1 MFKQFQTISNFR
13 QRSAIRFRRFCHKAY
28 AAFCSLHREV
38 TIGRV
43 AAYMTDLEML
53 KSGKSIA
60 LSALLLLAGVAPAE
74 ADEGVPKDSVPLTAQ
89 QLSLQEVLVVSH
101 KAEVHSEAYRLIT
114 QVSRAE
120 IEALPVQTV
129 ADILQYLPGVD
140 VRTRGANGAQA
151 DISMRGGT
159 FDQVLVL
166 INGVPLSDFHTGH
179 YALNIPV
186 STELIERVEVLQGTS
201 ASLHGAFS
209 GAINIVTKTTP
220 PQPSPQGREHDV
232 RLKLTAGMNG
242 LVNPEIAATL
252 AIPDKSSSLER
263 VKSSARSDCRWPSVE
278 LPPGGVKPL
287 TINLSAEYSRAD
299 GYYAPSPTEKEA
311 TACRNSDF
319 KLANLYFQTR
329 WRGLDVQAGAQWKDA
344 GLGMGYGF
352 GSQDQFDATRT
363 AFASAKYEHRWGA
376 WRLDAQA
383 AYRANYDR
391 YEWHRGQRL
400 YGNFHF
406 AQTASASIAAHYASR
421 IGTTSFGAGVRNEN
435 MHSTNLGDTINPN
448 GQVPNV
454 ADFPLADVR
463 VLDLVKG
470 GNRFHA
476 NYYAEQTFYYAG
488 LSASIGIN
496 GTYNTQF
503 GHHLGGGANI
513 GYSFEKAGTLYANA
527 NRSLRMPTFTDLY
540 YNAGNQ
546 LGNRNLKPEEAW
558 LLSIGYK
565 GTLNLLPS
573 TGRSGGAFSWAV
585 DWYYR
590 WGKNIIDWVYVPAD
604 TKRPYHAENQQ
615 QVNATGV
622 ELSVAY
628 RFPSFFPPSW
638 GEREGPC
645 ISVDYAYTYLDLNL
659 KESGSRYLDYLSHK
673 LSIHLEHGIYKGLG
687 ASWTVRFQKREG
699 QYNNA
704 EGAVT
709 DYQPVW
715 LLDGSIF
722 WQNKY
727 LRVSADCT
735 NMTNTRYYDYG
746 GILQPGAWAK
756 VSIKA
761 ML

>member
-1 MFKQFQTISNFR
+1 MFKTILK
-13 QRSAIRFRRFCHKAY
+13 QQGIRFRQFSHKAY

-60 LSALLLLAGVAPAE
+60 VSALLLFSGIAAVE
-74 ADEGVPKDSVPLTAQ
+74 ADEGVPKDSVPLEAQ
-89 QLSLQEVLVVSH
+89 QLSLHEVLVVSH
-101 KAEVHSEAYRLIT
+101 KAEVNSEAYRLIT
-114 QVSRAE
+114 QVSQAE
-120 IEALPVQTV
+120 IEALPIQTV

-166 INGVPLSDFHTGH
+166 LNGVPLSDFHTGH

-186 STELIERVEVLQGTS
+186 STEMIERVEVLQGTS
-201 ASLHGAFS
+201 ANLHGAFS

-220 PQPSPQGREHDV
+220 PQGVLRTATGSPIEQSSSPPQGREHDLT
-232 RLKLTAGMNG
+232 LKLTAGMNG
-242 LVNPEIAATL
+242 LVNPEVAASIQKDEAL
-252 AIPDKSSSLER
+252 F
-263 VKSSARSDCRWPSVE
+263 
-278 LPPGGVKPL
+278 
-287 TINLSAEYSRAD
+287 NLSAEYSRAE
-299 GYYAPSPTEKEA
+299 GYYAPRPTEKEA

-319 KLANLYFQTR
+319 QLANIYFQTR

-363 AFASAKYEHRWGA
+363 AFASGRYEHRWGA

-391 YEWHRGQRL
+391 YEWHRDQRL

-406 AQTASASIAAHYASR
+406 AQTASAALSAHYASK
-421 IGTTSFGAGVRNEN
+421 IGTTSFGVSVRNEN
-435 MHSTNLGDTINPN
+435 MHSTNLGDTINPD

-470 GNRFHA
+470 GNRFHT

-513 GYSFEKAGTLYANA
+513 GYAFQKAGTIYVNA

-565 GTLNLLPS
+565 GNLSPTLS
-573 TGRSGGAFSWAV
+573 SREGGRFSWAV

-590 WGKNIIDWVYVPAD
+590 WGKNIIDWVYVPTD
-604 TKRPYHAENQQ
+604 TKRPFHAENQQ
-615 QVNATGV
+615 QVNATGL
-622 ELSVAY
+622 ELSLAY
-628 RFPSFFPPSW
+628 RLNEW
-638 GEREGPC
+638 LRC
-645 ISVDYAYTYLDLNL
+645 VSVDYAYTYLDLDL
-659 KESGSRYLDYLSHK
+659 KEAGSRYLDYLSHK
-673 LSIHLEHGIYKGLG
+673 LAIHLEHGIYKGFG

-704 EGAVT
+704 EGEVA

-715 LLDGSIF
+715 LLDGSVY
-722 WQNKY
+722 WQNTY

-735 NMTNTRYYDYG
+735 NMTNSRYYDYG

-761 ML
+761 KLY

>member
-1 MFKQFQTISNFR
+1 MYAFLLKADSGRLKTYFMFKTILK
-13 QRSAIRFRRFCHKAY
+13 QQGIRFRQFSHKAY

-60 LSALLLLAGVAPAE
+60 VSALLLFSGIAAVE
-74 ADEGVPKDSVPLTAQ
+74 ADEGVPKDSVPLEAQ

-101 KAEVHSEAYRLIT
+101 KAEVNSEAYRLIT
-114 QVSRAE
+114 QVSQAE
-120 IEALPVQTV
+120 IEALPIQTV

-166 INGVPLSDFHTGH
+166 LNGVPLSDFHTGH

-186 STELIERVEVLQGTS
+186 STEMIERVEVLQGTS
-201 ASLHGAFS
+201 ANLHGAFS

-220 PQPSPQGREHDV
+220 PQPSPQGREHDLT
-232 RLKLTAGMNG
+232 LKLTAGMNG
-242 LVNPEIAATL
+242 LVNPEIAATFAL
-252 AIPDKSSSLER
+252 PNHNSLPCGEGR
-263 VKSSARSDCRWPSVE
+263 
-278 LPPGGVKPL
+278 GGV
-287 TINLSAEYSRAD
+287 INLSAEYSRAE
-299 GYYAPSPTEKEA
+299 GYYAPRPTEKEA

-319 KLANLYFQTR
+319 QLANIYFQTR

-363 AFASAKYEHRWGA
+363 AFASGRYEHRWGA

-406 AQTASASIAAHYASR
+406 AQTASAALSAHYASK
-421 IGTTSFGAGVRNEN
+421 IGTTSFGVSVRNEN
-435 MHSTNLGDTINPN
+435 MHSTNLGDTINPD

-470 GNRFHA
+470 GNRFHT

-513 GYSFEKAGTLYANA
+513 GYEFKKAGTIYVNA

-565 GTLNLLPS
+565 GNLSPFR
-573 TGRSGGAFSWAV
+573 GSGGSFSWSV

-590 WGKNIIDWVYVPAD
+590 WGKNIIDWVYVPTD
-604 TKRPYHAENQQ
+604 TKRPFHAENQQ
-615 QVNATGV
+615 QVNATGL
-622 ELSVAY
+622 ELSLAY
-628 RFPSFFPPSW
+628 RLNEW
-638 GEREGPC
+638 LRC
-645 ISVDYAYTYLDLNL
+645 VSVDYAYTYLDLDL
-659 KESGSRYLDYLSHK
+659 KEAGSRYLDYLSHK
-673 LSIHLEHGIYKGLG
+673 LTIHLEHGIYKGLG

-704 EGAVT
+704 EGEVA

-715 LLDGSIF
+715 LLDGSVY
-722 WQNKY
+722 WQNQY

-761 ML
+761 KLY

>member
-1 MFKQFQTISNFR
+1 MFKTILK
-13 QRSAIRFRRFCHKAY
+13 QQGIRFRQFSHKAY

-60 LSALLLLAGVAPAE
+60 VSALLLFSGIAAVE
-74 ADEGVPKDSVPLTAQ
+74 ADEGVPKDSVPLEAQ

-101 KAEVHSEAYRLIT
+101 KAEVNSEAYRLIT
-114 QVSRAE
+114 QVSQAE
-120 IEALPVQTV
+120 IEALPIQTV

-166 INGVPLSDFHTGH
+166 LNGVPLSDFHTGH

-186 STELIERVEVLQGTS
+186 STEMIERVEVLQGTS
-201 ASLHGAFS
+201 ANLHGAFS
-209 GAINIVTKTTP
+209 GAINIVTKQAVSR
-220 PQPSPQGREHDV
+220 QPSDV

-242 LVNPEIAATL
+242 LVNPEVAASIQKDEAL
-252 AIPDKSSSLER
+252 F
-263 VKSSARSDCRWPSVE
+263 
-278 LPPGGVKPL
+278 
-287 TINLSAEYSRAD
+287 NLSAEYSRAE
-299 GYYAPSPTEKEA
+299 GYYAPRPTEKEA

-319 KLANLYFQTR
+319 QLANIYFQTR

-363 AFASAKYEHRWGA
+363 AFASGRYEHRWGA

-391 YEWHRGQRL
+391 YEWHRDQRL

-406 AQTASASIAAHYASR
+406 AQTASAALSAHYASK
-421 IGTTSFGAGVRNEN
+421 IGTTSFGVSVRNEN
-435 MHSTNLGDTINPN
+435 MHSTNLGDTINPD

-470 GNRFHA
+470 GNRFHT

-513 GYSFEKAGTLYANA
+513 GYEFQKAGTIYANA

-565 GTLNLLPS
+565 GAWGEKYSLPCGE
-573 TGRSGGAFSWAV
+573 GRGGVISFSA

-590 WGKNIIDWVYVPAD
+590 WGKNIIDWVYVPTD
-604 TKRPYHAENQQ
+604 TKRPFHAENQQ
-615 QVNATGV
+615 QVNATGL
-622 ELSVAY
+622 ELSLAY
-628 RFPSFFPPSW
+628 RLNEW
-638 GEREGPC
+638 LRC
-645 ISVDYAYTYLDLNL
+645 VSVDYAYTYLDLDL
-659 KESGSRYLDYLSHK
+659 KEAGSRYLDYLSHK
-673 LSIHLEHGIYKGLG
+673 LAIHLEHGIYKGLG

-704 EGAVT
+704 EGEVA

-715 LLDGSIF
+715 LLDGSVY

-761 ML
+761 KLY

>member
-1 MFKQFQTISNFR
+1 MFKNYSFKKR
-13 QRSAIRFRRFCHKAY
+13 IRFRRFCHKAY

-60 LSALLLLAGVAPAE
+60 ISALLLLAGVAPAE

-179 YALNIPV
+179 YTLNIPV
-186 STELIERVEVLQGTS
+186 SAELIERVEVLQGTS

-209 GAINIVTKTTP
+209 GAINIVTTSSP
-220 PQPSPQGREHDV
+220 PSTQGKEHDV

-242 LVNPEIAATL
+242 LVNPEVAAT
-252 AIPDKSSSLER
+252 IQPSKQ
-263 VKSSARSDCRWPSVE
+263 RSDKLLNGE
-278 LPPGGVKPL
+278 QPL

-299 GYYAPSPTEKEA
+299 GYYAPDPTEKEA

-319 KLANLYFQTR
+319 QLANLYFQTR

-363 AFASAKYEHRWGA
+363 AFASARYEHRWGA

-421 IGTTSFGAGVRNEN
+421 IGTTSFGVGVRNEN
-435 MHSTNLGDTINPN
+435 MHSTNLGDTINPD

-558 LLSIGYK
+558 LLSVGYK
-565 GTLNLLPS
+565 GEIGNKSSLPFREG
-573 TGRSGGAFSWAV
+573 TGVGSFSWSA

-590 WGKNIIDWVYVPAD
+590 WGKNIIDWVYVPTD

-628 RFPSFFPPSW
+628 RLNEW
-638 GEREGPC
+638 LRC

-699 QYNNA
+699 QFNNA
-704 EGAVT
+704 EGAVA

-715 LLDGSIF
+715 LLDGSVF

>member
-1 MFKQFQTISNFR
+1 MFKTILK
-13 QRSAIRFRRFCHKAY
+13 QQGIRFRQFSHKAY

-53 KSGKSIA
+53 KSGKSVA
-60 LSALLLLAGVAPAE
+60 VSALLLFSGIAAVE
-74 ADEGVPKDSVPLTAQ
+74 ADEGVPKDSVPLEAQ

-101 KAEVHSEAYRLIT
+101 KAEVNSEAYRLIT
-114 QVSRAE
+114 QVSQAE

-166 INGVPLSDFHTGH
+166 LNGVPLSDFHTGH

-186 STELIERVEVLQGTS
+186 STEMIERVEVLQGTS
-201 ASLHGAFS
+201 ANLHGAFS
-209 GAINIVTKTTP
+209 GAINIVTKTTL
-220 PQPSPQGREHDV
+220 PQPSPQGREHDLA
-232 RLKLTAGMNG
+232 LKLTAGMNG

-252 AIPDKSSSLER
+252 AIPNKNSLPCGEGR
-263 VKSSARSDCRWPSVE
+263 
-278 LPPGGVKPL
+278 GGV
-287 TINLSAEYSRAD
+287 INLSAEYSRAE
-299 GYYAPSPTEKEA
+299 GYYAPRPTEKEA

-319 KLANLYFQTR
+319 QLANIYFQTR

-363 AFASAKYEHRWGA
+363 AFASGRYEHRWGA

-391 YEWHRGQRL
+391 YEWHRDQRL

-406 AQTASASIAAHYASR
+406 AQTASAALSAHYASR
-421 IGTTSFGAGVRNEN
+421 VGTTSFGVSVRNEN
-435 MHSTNLGDTINPN
+435 MHSTNLGDTINPD

-470 GNRFHA
+470 GNRFHT

-513 GYSFEKAGTLYANA
+513 GYEFKKAGTVYVNA

-558 LLSIGYK
+558 LLSVGYK
-565 GTLNLLPS
+565 GTW
-573 TGRSGGAFSWAV
+573 SGLSWSA

-590 WGKNIIDWVYVPAD
+590 WGKNIIDWVYVPTD
-604 TKRPYHAENQQ
+604 TKRPFHAENQQ
-615 QVNATGV
+615 QVNATGL
-622 ELSVAY
+622 ELSLAY
-628 RFPSFFPPSW
+628 RLNEW
-638 GEREGPC
+638 LRC
-645 ISVDYAYTYLDLNL
+645 VSVDYAYTYLDLDL
-659 KESGSRYLDYLSHK
+659 KEAGSRYLDYLSHK
-673 LSIHLEHGIYKGLG
+673 LAIHLEHGIYKGLG

-704 EGAVT
+704 EGEVA

-715 LLDGSIF
+715 LLDGSVY
-722 WQNKY
+722 WKNKY

-735 NMTNTRYYDYG
+735 NITNTRYYDYG

-756 VSIKA
+756 ISIKA
-761 ML
+761 KL

>member
-1 MFKQFQTISNFR
+1 MLKVILKQQG
-13 QRSAIRFRRFCHKAY
+13 IRFRRFCHKAY
-28 AAFCSLHREV
+28 AAFCSVHREV

-60 LSALLLLAGVAPAE
+60 VSALLLFAGVASAE
-74 ADEGVPKDSVPLTAQ
+74 ADEGVPKDSVPLNSQ

-114 QVSRAE
+114 QVSHAE
-120 IEALPVQTV
+120 IEALPIQTV
-129 ADILQYLPGVD
+129 ADILQYLPGID

-166 INGVPLSDFHTGH
+166 LNGVPLSDFHTGH
-179 YALNIPV
+179 YALNIPI
-186 STELIERVEVLQGTS
+186 SSEIIERVEVLQGTS
-201 ASLHGAFS
+201 ANLHGAFS
-209 GAINIVTKTTP
+209 GAINIVTRTAVSTGKD
-220 PQPSPQGREHDV
+220 HDV
-232 RLKLTAGMNG
+232 ALKLTAGMNG
-242 LVNPEIAATL
+242 LVNPEVAASIKKDEAL
-252 AIPDKSSSLER
+252 F
-263 VKSSARSDCRWPSVE
+263 
-278 LPPGGVKPL
+278 
-287 TINLSAEYSRAD
+287 NLSAEYSRAE
-299 GYYAPSPTEKEA
+299 GYYAPNPTEKEA
-311 TACRNSDF
+311 IACRNSDF
-319 KLANLYFQTR
+319 QLANLYFQTR
-329 WRGLDVQAGAQWKDA
+329 WKGLDVQAGAQWKDA

-406 AQTASASIAAHYASR
+406 AQTASAALAAHYASQV
-421 IGTTSFGAGVRNEN
+421 GTTSFGVSVRNEN

-454 ADFPLADVR
+454 AGFPLSEVR

-470 GNRFHA
+470 GNRFHT

-513 GYSFEKAGTLYANA
+513 GYTFEKAGTLYANA

-558 LLSIGYK
+558 LLSVGYK
-565 GTLNLLPS
+565 GEIGQKSSLPFREG
-573 TGRSGGAFSWAV
+573 TGVGCFSWSA

-628 RFPSFFPPSW
+628 RLNEW
-638 GEREGPC
+638 LRC
-645 ISVDYAYTYLDLNL
+645 ISLDYAYTYLDLNL

-704 EGAVT
+704 EGAVA

-756 VSIKA
+756 ISIKA
-761 ML
+761 KL

>member
-1 MFKQFQTISNFR
+1 MHAFLKANNYFMFKTILK
-13 QRSAIRFRRFCHKAY
+13 QQGIRFRRFCHKAY

-60 LSALLLLAGVAPAE
+60 VSALLLFSGIAAVE
-74 ADEGVPKDSVPLTAQ
+74 ADEGVPKDSVPLEAQ

-101 KAEVHSEAYRLIT
+101 KAEVNSEAYRLIT
-114 QVSRAE
+114 QVSHAE
-120 IEALPVQTV
+120 IEALPIQTV

-166 INGVPLSDFHTGH
+166 LNGVPLSDFHTGH

-186 STELIERVEVLQGTS
+186 STEMIERVEVLQGTS
-201 ASLHGAFS
+201 ANLHGAFS
-209 GAINIVTKTTP
+209 GAINIVTKS
-220 PQPSPQGREHDV
+220 SPEIS
-232 RLKLTAGMNG
+232 LKLTAGMNG
-242 LVNPEIAATL
+242 LVNPELAASIQKDEAL
-252 AIPDKSSSLER
+252 FN
-263 VKSSARSDCRWPSVE
+263 V
-278 LPPGGVKPL
+278 
-287 TINLSAEYSRAD
+287 SAEYSRAE
-299 GYYAPSPTEKEA
+299 GYYAPQPTEKEA

-319 KLANLYFQTR
+319 QLANIYFQTR

-363 AFASAKYEHRWGA
+363 AFASGRYEHRWGA

-383 AYRANYDR
+383 SYRANYDR
-391 YEWHRGQRL
+391 YEWHRDQRL

-406 AQTASASIAAHYASR
+406 AQSASAALSAHYASR
-421 IGTTSFGAGVRNEN
+421 VGTTSFGVSVRNEN
-435 MHSTNLGDTINPN
+435 MHSTNLGDTINPD

-454 ADFPLADVR
+454 KDFQLSQVR

-470 GNRFHA
+470 GNRFHT

-513 GYSFEKAGTLYANA
+513 GYEFKKAGTIYANA

-546 LGNRNLKPEEAW
+546 LGNMNLKPEEAW

-565 GTLNLLPS
+565 YTPDFGKKGKLS
-573 TGRSGGAFSWAV
+573 FSV

-590 WGKNIIDWVYVPAD
+590 WGKNIIDWVYVPTD
-604 TKRPYHAENQQ
+604 TKRPFHAENQQ
-615 QVNATGV
+615 QVNATGL
-622 ELSVAY
+622 ELSLAY
-628 RFPSFFPPSW
+628 RLNEW
-638 GEREGPC
+638 LRC
-645 ISVDYAYTYLDLNL
+645 VSVDYAYTYLDLDL
-659 KESGSRYLDYLSHK
+659 KEAGSRYLDYLSHK
-673 LSIHLEHGIYKGLG
+673 LAIHLEHGIYKGFG

-704 EGAVT
+704 EGEVA

-715 LLDGSIF
+715 LLDGSVY

-735 NMTNTRYYDYG
+735 NMTNSRYYDYG

-756 VSIKA
+756 ISIKA
-761 ML
+761 KL

>member
-1 MFKQFQTISNFR
+1 MFKTILK
-13 QRSAIRFRRFCHKAY
+13 QQGIRFRRFCHKAY

-53 KSGKSIA
+53 KSGKSVA
-60 LSALLLLAGVAPAE
+60 VSALLLFSSIAAVE
-74 ADEGVPKDSVPLTAQ
+74 ADEGVPKDSVPLEAR

-101 KAEVHSEAYRLIT
+101 KAEVNSEAYRLIT
-114 QVSRAE
+114 QVSQAE

-166 INGVPLSDFHTGH
+166 LNGVPLSDFHTGH
-179 YALNIPV
+179 YTLNIPV
-186 STELIERVEVLQGTS
+186 STEMIERVEVLQGTS
-201 ASLHGAFS
+201 ANLHGAFS
-209 GAINIVTKTTP
+209 GAINIVTKS
-220 PQPSPQGREHDV
+220 SPEIS
-232 RLKLTAGMNG
+232 LKLTAGMNG
-242 LVNPEIAATL
+242 LVNPELAASIQKDEAL
-252 AIPDKSSSLER
+252 FN
-263 VKSSARSDCRWPSVE
+263 V
-278 LPPGGVKPL
+278 
-287 TINLSAEYSRAD
+287 SAEYSRAE
-299 GYYAPSPTEKEA
+299 GYYAPQPTEKEA

-319 KLANLYFQTR
+319 QLANIYFQTR

-363 AFASAKYEHRWGA
+363 AFASGRYEHRWGA

-391 YEWHRGQRL
+391 YEWHRDQRL

-406 AQTASASIAAHYASR
+406 AQTASAALSAHYASR
-421 IGTTSFGAGVRNEN
+421 VGTTSFGVSVRNEN

-454 ADFPLADVR
+454 EGFPLSQVR

-470 GNRFHA
+470 GNRFHT
-476 NYYAEQTFYYAG
+476 NYYAEQSFYYAG

-513 GYSFEKAGTLYANA
+513 GYEFKKAGTIYVNA

-558 LLSIGYK
+558 LLSVGYK
-565 GTLNLLPS
+565 YTPDFGKKGKLS
-573 TGRSGGAFSWAV
+573 FSV

-590 WGKNIIDWVYVPAD
+590 WGKNIIDWVYVPTD
-604 TKRPYHAENQQ
+604 TKRPFHAENQQ
-615 QVNATGV
+615 QVNATGL
-622 ELSVAY
+622 ELSLAY
-628 RFPSFFPPSW
+628 RLNEW
-638 GEREGPC
+638 LRC
-645 ISVDYAYTYLDLNL
+645 VSVDYAYTYLDLDL
-659 KESGSRYLDYLSHK
+659 KEAGSRYLDYLSHK
-673 LSIHLEHGIYKGLG
+673 LAIRLEHGIYRGLG

-704 EGAVT
+704 EGEVA

-715 LLDGSIF
+715 LLDGSVY

-735 NMTNTRYYDYG
+735 NITNTRYYDYG

-756 VSIKA
+756 ISIKA
-761 ML
+761 KL

>member
-1 MFKQFQTISNFR
+1 MFKLYQTISNHLR

-53 KSGKSIA
+53 KQGKSVA
-60 LSALLLLAGVAPAE
+60 VSALLLFSGIAAAE
-74 ADEGVPKDSVPLTAQ
+74 TDEGLPSDSVSLTAQ
-89 QLSLQEVLVVSH
+89 QLSLQEVLVTAH

-114 QVSRAE
+114 QVSHAKMA
-120 IEALPVQTV
+120 ALPIQTV

-159 FDQVLVL
+159 FDQVLIL
-166 INGVPLSDFHTGH
+166 LNGVSLSDFHTGH
-179 YALNIPV
+179 YALNIPI
-186 STELIERVEVLQGTS
+186 STEIIERVEVLQGTS

-209 GAINIVTKTTP
+209 GAINIVTKNV
-220 PQPSPQGREHDV
+220 QRDNVQGTKDV
-232 RLKLTAGMNG
+232 TLKLTAGMNG
-242 LVNPEIAATL
+242 LVNSGIAASITKDEAL
-252 AIPDKSSSLER
+252 FNVS
-263 VKSSARSDCRWPSVE
+263 
-278 LPPGGVKPL
+278 G
-287 TINLSAEYSRAD
+287 EYSRAD

-406 AQTASASIAAHYASR
+406 AQTATAALAAHYASR
-421 IGTTSFGAGVRNEN
+421 IGTTSFGASVRNEN

-454 ADFPLADVR
+454 ADFPLSQVR
-463 VLDLVKG
+463 VLDLVRG

-488 LSASIGIN
+488 LSASVGIN

-513 GYSFEKAGTLYANA
+513 GYAFHKGGTVYINA

-558 LLSIGYK
+558 LLSLGYK
-565 GTLNLLPS
+565 GTWRFGNHQSPITYHQS
-573 TGRSGGAFSWAV
+573 ISVAA

-590 WGKNIIDWVYVPAD
+590 WGRNIIDWVYVPDD
-604 TKRPYHAENQQ
+604 TKRPYHAMNQQ

-628 RFPSFFPPSW
+628 RLNEWLRCVS
-638 GEREGPC
+638 
-645 ISVDYAYTYLDLNL
+645 IDYAYTYLDLNL

-673 LSIHLEHGIYKGLG
+673 LAIRLEHGIYKGFG

-704 EGAVT
+704 EGAVA
-709 DYQPVW
+709 DYRPVW
-715 LLDGSIF
+715 LLDGSF
-722 WQNKY
+722 YWQNRF

-735 NMTNTRYYDYG
+735 NITNTRYYDYG

-756 VSIKA
+756 VTVKA

>member
-1 MFKQFQTISNFR
+1 MHAFLLKADSGRLKTYFMFKTILK
-13 QRSAIRFRRFCHKAY
+13 QPGIRFRQFSHKAY

-60 LSALLLLAGVAPAE
+60 VSALLLFSGIAAVE
-74 ADEGVPKDSVPLTAQ
+74 ADEGVPKDSVPLEAQ

-101 KAEVHSEAYRLIT
+101 KAEVNSEAYRLIT
-114 QVSRAE
+114 QVSQAE
-120 IEALPVQTV
+120 IEALPIQTV

-166 INGVPLSDFHTGH
+166 LNGVPLSDFHTGH

-186 STELIERVEVLQGTS
+186 STEMIERVEVLQGTS
-201 ASLHGAFS
+201 ANLHGAFS

-220 PQPSPQGREHDV
+220 PQPSPQGREHDLA
-232 RLKLTAGMNG
+232 LKLTAGMNG
-242 LVNPEIAATL
+242 LVNSEIAATIQKDEAL
-252 AIPDKSSSLER
+252 FN
-263 VKSSARSDCRWPSVE
+263 V
-278 LPPGGVKPL
+278 
-287 TINLSAEYSRAD
+287 SAEYSRAE
-299 GYYAPSPTEKEA
+299 GYYAPRPTEKEA

-319 KLANLYFQTR
+319 QLANIYFQTR

-363 AFASAKYEHRWGA
+363 AFASGRYEHRWGA

-391 YEWHRGQRL
+391 YEWHRDQRL

-406 AQTASASIAAHYASR
+406 AQTASAALSAHYASK
-421 IGTTSFGAGVRNEN
+421 IGTTSFGVSVRNEN
-435 MHSTNLGDTINPN
+435 MHSTNLGDTINPD

-470 GNRFHA
+470 GNRFHT

-513 GYSFEKAGTLYANA
+513 GYEFKKAGTIYVNA

-558 LLSIGYK
+558 LLSVGYK
-565 GTLNLLPS
+565 GNLSSLPCGE
-573 TGRSGGAFSWAV
+573 GRGGVISFSA

-590 WGKNIIDWVYVPAD
+590 WGKNIIDWVYVPTD
-604 TKRPYHAENQQ
+604 TKRPFHAENQQ
-615 QVNATGV
+615 QVNATGL
-622 ELSVAY
+622 ELSLAY
-628 RFPSFFPPSW
+628 RLNEW
-638 GEREGPC
+638 LRC
-645 ISVDYAYTYLDLNL
+645 VSVDYAYTYLDLDL
-659 KESGSRYLDYLSHK
+659 KEAGSRYLDYLSHK
-673 LSIHLEHGIYKGLG
+673 VAIHLEHGIYKGLG

-704 EGAVT
+704 EGEVA

-715 LLDGSIF
+715 LLDGSVY

-735 NMTNTRYYDYG
+735 NMTNSRYYDYG

-761 ML
+761 KLY

>member
-1 MFKQFQTISNFR
+1 MFKTILK
-13 QRSAIRFRRFCHKAY
+13 QQGIRFRQFSHKAY

-60 LSALLLLAGVAPAE
+60 VSALLLFSGIAAVE
-74 ADEGVPKDSVPLTAQ
+74 ADEGVPKDSVPLEAQ

-101 KAEVHSEAYRLIT
+101 KAEVNSEAYRLIT
-114 QVSRAE
+114 QVSQAE
-120 IEALPVQTV
+120 IEALPIQTV

-166 INGVPLSDFHTGH
+166 LNGVPLSDFHTGH

-186 STELIERVEVLQGTS
+186 STEMIERVEVLQGTS
-201 ASLHGAFS
+201 ANLHGAFS
-209 GAINIVTKTTP
+209 GAINIVTRNF
-220 PQPSPQGREHDV
+220 PSLQGGDRG
-232 RLKLTAGMNG
+232 RLSLKLTAGMNG
-242 LVNPEIAATL
+242 LVNPEVAASIQKDEAL
-252 AIPDKSSSLER
+252 F
-263 VKSSARSDCRWPSVE
+263 
-278 LPPGGVKPL
+278 
-287 TINLSAEYSRAD
+287 NLSAEYSRAE
-299 GYYAPSPTEKEA
+299 GYYAPRPTEKEA

-319 KLANLYFQTR
+319 QLANIYFQTR

-363 AFASAKYEHRWGA
+363 AFASGRYEHRWGA

-391 YEWHRGQRL
+391 YEWHRDQRL

-406 AQTASASIAAHYASR
+406 AQTASAALSAHYASK
-421 IGTTSFGAGVRNEN
+421 IGTTSFGVSIRNEN
-435 MHSTNLGDTINPN
+435 MHSTNLGDTINPD

-454 ADFPLADVR
+454 ADFPLTDVR

-470 GNRFHA
+470 GNRFHT

-513 GYSFEKAGTLYANA
+513 GYEFKKAGTIYVNA

-558 LLSIGYK
+558 LLSVGYK
-565 GTLNLLPS
+565 GNLSSLPCGE
-573 TGRSGGAFSWAV
+573 GRGGVISFSV

-590 WGKNIIDWVYVPAD
+590 WGKNIIDWVYVPTD
-604 TKRPYHAENQQ
+604 TKRPFHAENQQ
-615 QVNATGV
+615 QVNATGL
-622 ELSVAY
+622 ELSLAY
-628 RFPSFFPPSW
+628 RLNEW
-638 GEREGPC
+638 LRC
-645 ISVDYAYTYLDLNL
+645 VSVDYAYTYLDLDL
-659 KESGSRYLDYLSHK
+659 KEAGSRYLDYLSHK
-673 LSIHLEHGIYKGLG
+673 LAIHLEHGIYKGLG

-704 EGAVT
+704 EGEVA

-715 LLDGSIF
+715 LLDGSVY

-735 NMTNTRYYDYG
+735 NMTNSRYYDYG

-761 ML
+761 KLY

>member
-1 MFKQFQTISNFR
+1 MFKVILKQQG
-13 QRSAIRFRRFCHKAY
+13 IRFRRFCHKAY
-28 AAFCSLHREV
+28 AAFCSVHREV
-38 TIGRV
+38 TIGHV

-60 LSALLLLAGVAPAE
+60 VSALLLFAGVASAE
-74 ADEGVPKDSVPLTAQ
+74 ADEGVPKDSVPLNSQ

-114 QVSRAE
+114 QVSHAE
-120 IEALPVQTV
+120 IEALPIQSV

-166 INGVPLSDFHTGH
+166 LNGVPLSDFHTGH
-179 YALNIPV
+179 YALNIPI
-186 STELIERVEVLQGTS
+186 SSEIIERVEVLQGTS
-201 ASLHGAFS
+201 ANLHGAFS
-209 GAINIVTKTTP
+209 GAINIVTRTAVSTGKD
-220 PQPSPQGREHDV
+220 HDV
-232 RLKLTAGMNG
+232 ALKLTAGMNG
-242 LVNPEIAATL
+242 LVNPQVAASIKKDEAL
-252 AIPDKSSSLER
+252 F
-263 VKSSARSDCRWPSVE
+263 
-278 LPPGGVKPL
+278 
-287 TINLSAEYSRAD
+287 NLSAEYSRAE
-299 GYYAPSPTEKEA
+299 GYYAPNPTEKEA
-311 TACRNSDF
+311 IACRNSDF
-319 KLANLYFQTR
+319 QLANLYFQTR
-329 WRGLDVQAGAQWKDA
+329 WKGLDVQAGAQWKDA

-406 AQTASASIAAHYASR
+406 AQTASAALAAHYASQV
-421 IGTTSFGAGVRNEN
+421 GTTSFGVSVRNEN

-454 ADFPLADVR
+454 AGFPLSEVR

-470 GNRFHA
+470 GNRFHN

-513 GYSFEKAGTLYANA
+513 GYTFEKAGTLYANA

-558 LLSIGYK
+558 LLSVGYK
-565 GTLNLLPS
+565 YTPDFGKAGKLSLS
-573 TGRSGGAFSWAV
+573 A

-604 TKRPYHAENQQ
+604 TKRPYHAMNQQ

-628 RFPSFFPPSW
+628 RLNEW
-638 GEREGPC
+638 LRC
-645 ISVDYAYTYLDLNL
+645 ISLDYAYTYLDLNL

-704 EGAVT
+704 EGAVA
-709 DYQPVW
+709 DYQSVW

>member
-1 MFKQFQTISNFR
+1 MFKTILK
-13 QRSAIRFRRFCHKAY
+13 QQGIRFRQFSHKAY

-60 LSALLLLAGVAPAE
+60 VSALLLFSGIAAVE
-74 ADEGVPKDSVPLTAQ
+74 ADEGVPKDSVPLEAQ

-101 KAEVHSEAYRLIT
+101 KAEVNSEAYRLIT
-114 QVSRAE
+114 QVSQAE
-120 IEALPVQTV
+120 IEALPIQTV

-166 INGVPLSDFHTGH
+166 LNGVPLSDFHTGH

-186 STELIERVEVLQGTS
+186 STEMIERVEVLQGTS
-201 ASLHGAFS
+201 ANLHGAFS

-220 PQPSPQGREHDV
+220 PQGVLRTATGSPIEQSSSPAQGREHDLT
-232 RLKLTAGMNG
+232 LKLTAGMNG
-242 LVNPEIAATL
+242 LVNPEVAASIQKDEAL
-252 AIPDKSSSLER
+252 F
-263 VKSSARSDCRWPSVE
+263 
-278 LPPGGVKPL
+278 
-287 TINLSAEYSRAD
+287 NLSAEYSRAE
-299 GYYAPSPTEKEA
+299 GYYAPRPTEKEA

-319 KLANLYFQTR
+319 QLANIYFQTR

-363 AFASAKYEHRWGA
+363 AFASGRYEHRWGA

-391 YEWHRGQRL
+391 YEWHRDQRL

-406 AQTASASIAAHYASR
+406 AQTASAALSAHYASK
-421 IGTTSFGAGVRNEN
+421 IGTTSFGVSVRNEN
-435 MHSTNLGDTINPN
+435 MHSTNLGDTINPD

-463 VLDLVKG
+463 VLDLIKG
-470 GNRFHA
+470 GNRFHT

-513 GYSFEKAGTLYANA
+513 GYEFKKAGTIYVNA

-565 GTLNLLPS
+565 GNLSPTLS
-573 TGRSGGAFSWAV
+573 SREGGRFSWAV

-590 WGKNIIDWVYVPAD
+590 WGKNIIDWVYVPTD
-604 TKRPYHAENQQ
+604 TKRPFHAENQQ
-615 QVNATGV
+615 QVNATGL
-622 ELSVAY
+622 ELSLAY
-628 RFPSFFPPSW
+628 RLNEW
-638 GEREGPC
+638 LRC
-645 ISVDYAYTYLDLNL
+645 VSVDYAYTYLDLDL
-659 KESGSRYLDYLSHK
+659 KEAGSRYLDYLSHK
-673 LSIHLEHGIYKGLG
+673 LAIHLEHGIYKGLG

-704 EGAVT
+704 EGEVA

-715 LLDGSIF
+715 LLDGSVY

-761 ML
+761 KLY

>member
-1 MFKQFQTISNFR
+1 MYKLIQPKR
-13 QRSAIRFRRFCHKAY
+13 GIRFRRFCHKAY

-38 TIGRV
+38 TIGRI
-43 AAYMTDLEML
+43 AGYMTDLEML
-53 KSGKSIA
+53 KQGKSVAVTAILLFSGIA
-60 LSALLLLAGVAPAE
+60 AAE
-74 ADEGVPKDSVPLTAQ
+74 TDEGVPPDSTSLTAQ
-89 QLSLQEVLVVSH
+89 QLSLQEVLVTAH
-101 KAEVHSEAYRLIT
+101 KAEVHSESYRLIT
-114 QVSRAE
+114 QVSHAE
-120 IEALPVQTV
+120 IEVLPIQTV

-151 DISMRGGT
+151 DLSMRGGT
-159 FDQVLVL
+159 FDQVLVML
-166 INGVPLSDFHTGH
+166 NGVSLSDFHTGH
-179 YALNIPV
+179 YALNIPI

-209 GAINIVTKTTP
+209 GAINIVTTS
-220 PQPSPQGREHDV
+220 PQASPQGREHHV
-232 RLKLTAGMNG
+232 TLKLTGGMNG
-242 LVNPEIAATL
+242 LVTPEVAASL
-252 AIPDKSSSLER
+252 ALPETHTSLEGR
-263 VKSSARSDCRWPSVE
+263 
-278 LPPGGVKPL
+278 PGG
-287 TINLSAEYSRAD
+287 INISAGYSRAD

-311 TACRNSDF
+311 TACKNSDF

-363 AFASAKYEHRWGA
+363 AFASARYEHRWGA

-406 AQTASASIAAHYASR
+406 AQTASAAVATHYASR
-421 IGTTSFGAGVRNEN
+421 VGTTSFGVSVRNEN
-435 MHSTNLGDTINPN
+435 IHSTNLGDTINPN

-454 ADFPLADVR
+454 ADFPLSEVR
-463 VLDLVKG
+463 VLDLVRG

-496 GTYNTQF
+496 GTYNTRF
-503 GHHLGGGANI
+503 GHHIGGGANI
-513 GYSFEKAGTLYANA
+513 GYAFRHGGKVYVNA
-527 NRSLRMPTFTDLY
+527 NRALRMPTFTDLY

-546 LGNRNLKPEEAW
+546 LGNRHLKPEEAW
-558 LLSIGYK
+558 LLSLGYK
-565 GTLNLLPS
+565 GEWRFGNHPS
-573 TGRSGGAFSWAV
+573 PNTHHHSLSVSA

-590 WGKNIIDWVYVPAD
+590 WGRNIIDWVYVAED
-604 TKRPYHAENQQ
+604 TKRPYHAMNQQ
-615 QVNATGV
+615 QVNATGM

-628 RFPSFFPPSW
+628 RLNEW
-638 GEREGPC
+638 LRC
-645 ISVDYAYTYLDLNL
+645 VSVDYAYTYLDLDL

-673 LSIHLEHGIYKGLG
+673 LAIHLEHGIYKGFG

-704 EGAVT
+704 EGAVA
-709 DYQPVW
+709 DYRPVW
-715 LLDGSIF
+715 LLDGSVY
-722 WQNKY
+722 WQNRY

-735 NMTNTRYYDYG
+735 NITNTRYYDYG

>member
-1 MFKQFQTISNFR
+1 MHAFLKANNYFMFKTILK
-13 QRSAIRFRRFCHKAY
+13 QQGIRFRQFSHKAY

-60 LSALLLLAGVAPAE
+60 VSALLLFSGIAAVE
-74 ADEGVPKDSVPLTAQ
+74 ADEGVPKDSVPLEAQ

-101 KAEVHSEAYRLIT
+101 KAEVNSEAYRLIT
-114 QVSRAE
+114 QVSQAE

-166 INGVPLSDFHTGH
+166 LNGVPLSDFHTGH

-186 STELIERVEVLQGTS
+186 STEMIERVEVLQGTS
-201 ASLHGAFS
+201 ANLHGAFS
-209 GAINIVTKTTP
+209 GAINIITKS
-220 PQPSPQGREHDV
+220 SPEIS
-232 RLKLTAGMNG
+232 LKLTAGMNG
-242 LVNPEIAATL
+242 LVNPELAASIQKDEAL
-252 AIPDKSSSLER
+252 FN
-263 VKSSARSDCRWPSVE
+263 V
-278 LPPGGVKPL
+278 
-287 TINLSAEYSRAD
+287 SAEYSRAE
-299 GYYAPSPTEKEA
+299 GYYAPRPTEKEA

-319 KLANLYFQTR
+319 QLANIYFQTR

-363 AFASAKYEHRWGA
+363 AFASGRYEHRWGA

-391 YEWHRGQRL
+391 YEWHRDQRL

-406 AQTASASIAAHYASR
+406 AQTASAALSAHYASR
-421 IGTTSFGAGVRNEN
+421 VGTTSFGVGVRNEN

-454 ADFPLADVR
+454 KDFPLSQVR

-470 GNRFHA
+470 GNRFHT

-513 GYSFEKAGTLYANA
+513 GYEFKKAGTIYVNA

-558 LLSIGYK
+558 LLSVGYK
-565 GTLNLLPS
+565 GTW
-573 TGRSGGAFSWAV
+573 SGLSWSA

-590 WGKNIIDWVYVPAD
+590 WGKNIIDWVYVPTD
-604 TKRPYHAENQQ
+604 TKRPFHAENQQ
-615 QVNATGV
+615 QVNATGL
-622 ELSVAY
+622 ELSLAY
-628 RFPSFFPPSW
+628 RLNEW
-638 GEREGPC
+638 LRC
-645 ISVDYAYTYLDLNL
+645 VSVDYAYTYLDLDL
-659 KESGSRYLDYLSHK
+659 KEAGSRYLDYLSHK
-673 LSIHLEHGIYKGLG
+673 LAIHLEHGIYKGLG

-704 EGAVT
+704 EGEVA

-715 LLDGSIF
+715 LLDGSVY

-735 NMTNTRYYDYG
+735 NMTNSRYYDYG

-756 VSIKA
+756 ISIKA
-761 ML
+761 KL

>member
-1 MFKQFQTISNFR
+1 MFKSFTQPPR
-13 QRSAIRFRRFCHKAY
+13 GIRFRRFCHKAY

-38 TIGRV
+38 TIGRI
-43 AAYMTDLEML
+43 AGYMTDLEML
-53 KSGKSIA
+53 KQGKSVAVSAMLLFSAIA
-60 LSALLLLAGVAPAE
+60 AAE
-74 ADEGVPKDSVPLTAQ
+74 TDEGLPPDSTALTSR
-89 QLSLQEVLVVSH
+89 QLSLQEVLVTAH

-114 QVSRAE
+114 QVSHAE
-120 IEALPVQTV
+120 IEALPIQTV
-129 ADILQYLPGVD
+129 ADILQYLPGID

-159 FDQVLVL
+159 FDQVLVML
-166 INGVPLSDFHTGH
+166 NGVSLSDFHTGH
-179 YALNIPV
+179 YALNIPI
-186 STELIERVEVLQGTS
+186 STEIIERVEVLQGTS
-201 ASLHGAFS
+201 AGLHGAFS
-209 GAINIVTKTTP
+209 GAINIVTTSP
-220 PQPSPQGREHDV
+220 HPSPQGREHNLT
-232 RLKLTAGMNG
+232 LKLTGGMNG
-242 LVNPEIAATL
+242 LVTPEVAAT
-252 AIPDKSSSLER
+252 IQPHKQ
-263 VKSSARSDCRWPSVE
+263 RSDKRAEGAIHSE
-278 LPPGGVKPL
+278 HPL
-287 TINLSAEYSRAD
+287 TINISAGYSRAG

-311 TACRNSDF
+311 VACSNSDF

-363 AFASAKYEHRWGA
+363 AFASARYAHRWGA

-383 AYRANYDR
+383 SYRANYDR

-406 AQTASASIAAHYASR
+406 TQTASAAVAAHYASR
-421 IGTTSFGAGVRNEN
+421 IGTTSFGVSVRNEN
-435 MHSTNLGDTINPN
+435 IHSTNLGDTINPN

-454 ADFPLADVR
+454 ADFPLSQVR
-463 VLDLVKG
+463 VLDLVRG

-496 GTYNTQF
+496 GTYNTRF

-513 GYSFEKAGTLYANA
+513 GYAFRRGGNVYVNA
-527 NRSLRMPTFTDLY
+527 NRALRMPTFTDLY

-546 LGNRNLKPEEAW
+546 LGNRHLHPEESW
-558 LLSIGYK
+558 LLSVGYK
-565 GTLNLLPS
+565 GELSSLPCGE
-573 TGRSGGAFSWAV
+573 GRGGVLSWSA

-590 WGKNIIDWVYVPAD
+590 WGRNIIDWVYVPED
-604 TKRPYHAENQQ
+604 TKRPYHAMNQQ

-622 ELSVAY
+622 ELSIAY
-628 RFPSFFPPSW
+628 RLNEW
-638 GEREGPC
+638 LRC
-645 ISVDYAYTYLDLNL
+645 VSVDYAYTYLDLDL

-673 LSIHLEHGIYKGLG
+673 LAIRLEHGIYKGFG

-704 EGAVT
+704 EGVVA
-709 DYQPVW
+709 DYHPVW
-715 LLDGSIF
+715 LLDGSVY
-722 WQNKY
+722 WQNRH

-735 NMTNTRYYDYG
+735 NITNTRYYDYG

-756 VSIKA
+756 VTIKA
-761 ML
+761 IL

>member
-1 MFKQFQTISNFR
+1 MYAFLLKADSGRLKTYFMFKTILK
-13 QRSAIRFRRFCHKAY
+13 QQGIRFRQFSHKAY

-60 LSALLLLAGVAPAE
+60 VSALLLFSGIAAVE
-74 ADEGVPKDSVPLTAQ
+74 ADEGVPKDSVPLEAQ

-101 KAEVHSEAYRLIT
+101 KAEVNSEAYRLIT
-114 QVSRAE
+114 QVSQAE
-120 IEALPVQTV
+120 IEALPIQTV

-166 INGVPLSDFHTGH
+166 LNGVPLSDFHTGH

-186 STELIERVEVLQGTS
+186 STEMIERVEVLQGTS
-201 ASLHGAFS
+201 ANLHGAFS
-209 GAINIVTKTTP
+209 GAINIVTKQAVSR
-220 PQPSPQGREHDV
+220 QPSDV

-242 LVNPEIAATL
+242 LVNPEVAASIQKDEAL
-252 AIPDKSSSLER
+252 F
-263 VKSSARSDCRWPSVE
+263 
-278 LPPGGVKPL
+278 
-287 TINLSAEYSRAD
+287 NLSAEYSRAE
-299 GYYAPSPTEKEA
+299 GYYAPRPTEKEA

-319 KLANLYFQTR
+319 QLANIYFQTR

-363 AFASAKYEHRWGA
+363 AFASGRYEHRWGA

-391 YEWHRGQRL
+391 YEWHRDQRL

-406 AQTASASIAAHYASR
+406 AQTASAALSAHYASK
-421 IGTTSFGAGVRNEN
+421 IGTTSFGVSVRNEN
-435 MHSTNLGDTINPN
+435 MHSTNLGDTINPD

-463 VLDLVKG
+463 VLDLIKG
-470 GNRFHA
+470 GNRFHT

-503 GHHLGGGANI
+503 GHHLGGEANI
-513 GYSFEKAGTLYANA
+513 GYEFKKAGTIYVNA

-565 GTLNLLPS
+565 GNLSPTLS
-573 TGRSGGAFSWAV
+573 SREGGRFSWSA

-590 WGKNIIDWVYVPAD
+590 WGKNIIDWVYVPTD
-604 TKRPYHAENQQ
+604 TKRPFHAENQQ
-615 QVNATGV
+615 QVNATGL
-622 ELSVAY
+622 ELSLAY
-628 RFPSFFPPSW
+628 RLNEW
-638 GEREGPC
+638 LRC
-645 ISVDYAYTYLDLNL
+645 VSVDYAYTYLDLDL
-659 KESGSRYLDYLSHK
+659 KEAGSRYLDYLSHK
-673 LSIHLEHGIYKGLG
+673 LAIHLEHGIYKGLG

-704 EGAVT
+704 EGEVA

-715 LLDGSIF
+715 LLDGSVY

-756 VSIKA
+756 ISIKA
-761 ML
+761 KL

>member
-1 MFKQFQTISNFR
+1 MFKTILK
-13 QRSAIRFRRFCHKAY
+13 QQGIRFRQFSHKAY

-60 LSALLLLAGVAPAE
+60 VSALLLFSGIAAVE
-74 ADEGVPKDSVPLTAQ
+74 ADEGVPKDSVPLEAQ

-101 KAEVHSEAYRLIT
+101 KAEVNSEAYRLIT
-114 QVSRAE
+114 QVSQAE
-120 IEALPVQTV
+120 IEALPIQTV

-166 INGVPLSDFHTGH
+166 LNGVPLSDFHTGH

-186 STELIERVEVLQGTS
+186 STEMIERVEVLQGTS
-201 ASLHGAFS
+201 ANLHGAFS

-220 PQPSPQGREHDV
+220 PQGVLRTATGSPIEQSSSPAQGREHDLT
-232 RLKLTAGMNG
+232 LKLTAGMNG
-242 LVNPEIAATL
+242 LVNPEVAASIQKDEAL
-252 AIPDKSSSLER
+252 F
-263 VKSSARSDCRWPSVE
+263 
-278 LPPGGVKPL
+278 
-287 TINLSAEYSRAD
+287 NLSAEYSRAE
-299 GYYAPSPTEKEA
+299 GYYAPRPTEKEA

-319 KLANLYFQTR
+319 QLANIYFQTR

-363 AFASAKYEHRWGA
+363 AFASGRYEHRWGA

-391 YEWHRGQRL
+391 YEWHRDQRL

-406 AQTASASIAAHYASR
+406 AQTASAALSAHYASK
-421 IGTTSFGAGVRNEN
+421 IGTTSFGVSVRNEN
-435 MHSTNLGDTINPN
+435 MHSTNLGDTINPD

-454 ADFPLADVR
+454 ADFPLTDVR

-470 GNRFHA
+470 GNRFHT

-513 GYSFEKAGTLYANA
+513 GYEFKKAGTIYVNA

-558 LLSIGYK
+558 LLSVGYK
-565 GTLNLLPS
+565 GNLSSLPCGE
-573 TGRSGGAFSWAV
+573 GRGGVISFSA

-590 WGKNIIDWVYVPAD
+590 WGKNIIDWVYVPTD
-604 TKRPYHAENQQ
+604 TKRPFHAENQQ
-615 QVNATGV
+615 QVNATGL
-622 ELSVAY
+622 ELSLAY
-628 RFPSFFPPSW
+628 RLNEW
-638 GEREGPC
+638 LRC
-645 ISVDYAYTYLDLNL
+645 VSVDYAYTYLDLDL
-659 KESGSRYLDYLSHK
+659 KEAGSRYLDYLSHK
-673 LSIHLEHGIYKGLG
+673 LAIHLEHGIYKGLG

-704 EGAVT
+704 EGEVA

-715 LLDGSIF
+715 LLDGSVY

-761 ML
+761 KLY

>member
-1 MFKQFQTISNFR
+1 MYAFLLKADSGRLKTYFMFKTILK
-13 QRSAIRFRRFCHKAY
+13 QQGIRFRQFSHKAY

-60 LSALLLLAGVAPAE
+60 VSALLLFSGIAAVE
-74 ADEGVPKDSVPLTAQ
+74 ADEGVPKDSVPLEAQ

-101 KAEVHSEAYRLIT
+101 KAEVNSEAYRLIT
-114 QVSRAE
+114 QVSQAE
-120 IEALPVQTV
+120 IEALPIQTV

-166 INGVPLSDFHTGH
+166 LNGVPLSDFHTGH

-186 STELIERVEVLQGTS
+186 STEMIERVEVLQGTS
-201 ASLHGAFS
+201 ANLHGAFS

-220 PQPSPQGREHDV
+220 PQPSPQGREHDLT
-232 RLKLTAGMNG
+232 LKLTAGMNG
-242 LVNPEIAATL
+242 LVNPEIAATFAL
-252 AIPDKSSSLER
+252 PNHNSLPCGEGR
-263 VKSSARSDCRWPSVE
+263 
-278 LPPGGVKPL
+278 GGV
-287 TINLSAEYSRAD
+287 INLSAEYSRAE
-299 GYYAPSPTEKEA
+299 GYYAPRPTEKEA

-319 KLANLYFQTR
+319 QLANIYFQTR

-363 AFASAKYEHRWGA
+363 AFASGRYEHRWGA

-391 YEWHRGQRL
+391 YEWHRDQRL

-406 AQTASASIAAHYASR
+406 AQTASAALSAHYASK
-421 IGTTSFGAGVRNEN
+421 IGTTSFGVSVRNEN
-435 MHSTNLGDTINPN
+435 MHSTNLGDTINPD

-470 GNRFHA
+470 GNRFHT
-476 NYYAEQTFYYAG
+476 NYYAEQTFYSAG
-488 LSASIGIN
+488 LSASSGIN

-513 GYSFEKAGTLYANA
+513 GYEFKKAGTIYVNA

-565 GTLNLLPS
+565 GNLSPTLS
-573 TGRSGGAFSWAV
+573 SREGGRFSWAV

-590 WGKNIIDWVYVPAD
+590 WGKNIIDWVYVPTD
-604 TKRPYHAENQQ
+604 TKRPFHAENQQ
-615 QVNATGV
+615 QVNATGL
-622 ELSVAY
+622 ELSLAY
-628 RFPSFFPPSW
+628 RLNEW
-638 GEREGPC
+638 LRC
-645 ISVDYAYTYLDLNL
+645 VSVDYAYTYLDLDL
-659 KESGSRYLDYLSHK
+659 KEAGSRYLDYLSHK
-673 LSIHLEHGIYKGLG
+673 LAIHLEHGIYKGLG

-704 EGAVT
+704 EGEVA

-715 LLDGSIF
+715 LLDGSVY

-735 NMTNTRYYDYG
+735 NMTNSRYYDYG

-761 ML
+761 KLY

>member
-1 MFKQFQTISNFR
+1 MHAFLKANNYFMFKTILK
-13 QRSAIRFRRFCHKAY
+13 QQGIRFRRFCHKAY
-28 AAFCSLHREV
+28 AVFCSLHREV

-53 KSGKSIA
+53 KSGKSVA
-60 LSALLLLAGVAPAE
+60 VSALLLFSGIAAVE
-74 ADEGVPKDSVPLTAQ
+74 ADEGVPKDSVPLEDQ
-89 QLSLQEVLVVSH
+89 QLNLQEVLVVSH
-101 KAEVHSEAYRLIT
+101 KAEVNSEAYRLIT
-114 QVSRAE
+114 QVSQAE

-166 INGVPLSDFHTGH
+166 LNGVPLSDFHTGH

-186 STELIERVEVLQGTS
+186 STEMIERIEVLQGTS
-201 ASLHGAFS
+201 ANLHGAFS
-209 GAINIVTKTTP
+209 GAINIVTKS
-220 PQPSPQGREHDV
+220 SPEIS
-232 RLKLTAGMNG
+232 LKLTAGMNG
-242 LVNPEIAATL
+242 LVNPELAASIQKDDAL
-252 AIPDKSSSLER
+252 FN
-263 VKSSARSDCRWPSVE
+263 V
-278 LPPGGVKPL
+278 
-287 TINLSAEYSRAD
+287 SAEYSRAE
-299 GYYAPSPTEKEA
+299 GYYAPRPTEKEA

-319 KLANLYFQTR
+319 QLANIYFQTR

-363 AFASAKYEHRWGA
+363 AFASGRYEHRWGA

-391 YEWHRGQRL
+391 YEWHRDQRL

-406 AQTASASIAAHYASR
+406 AQTASAALSAHYASK
-421 IGTTSFGAGVRNEN
+421 IGTTSFGVSVRNEN
-435 MHSTNLGDTINPN
+435 MHSTNLGDTINPD

-470 GNRFHA
+470 GNRFHT

-513 GYSFEKAGTLYANA
+513 GYEFKKAGTVYVNA

-565 GTLNLLPS
+565 GAWGEKYSLPCGE
-573 TGRSGGAFSWAV
+573 GRGGVISFSA

-590 WGKNIIDWVYVPAD
+590 WGKNIIDWVYVPTD
-604 TKRPYHAENQQ
+604 TKRPFHAENQQ
-615 QVNATGV
+615 QVNATGL
-622 ELSVAY
+622 ELSLAY
-628 RFPSFFPPSW
+628 RLNEW
-638 GEREGPC
+638 LRC
-645 ISVDYAYTYLDLNL
+645 VSVDYAYTYLDLDL
-659 KESGSRYLDYLSHK
+659 KEAGSRYLDYLSHK
-673 LSIHLEHGIYKGLG
+673 LAIHLEHGIYKGLG

-704 EGAVT
+704 EGEVA

-715 LLDGSIF
+715 LLDGSVY

-735 NMTNTRYYDYG
+735 NITNTRYYDYG

-756 VSIKA
+756 ISIKA
-761 ML
+761 KL

>member
-1 MFKQFQTISNFR
+1 MLINFMFKNLLKQQG
-13 QRSAIRFRRFCHKAY
+13 IRFRRFCHKAY
-28 AAFCSLHREV
+28 AAFCSVHREV

-60 LSALLLLAGVAPAE
+60 VSALLLFAGVVSAE
-74 ADEGVPKDSVPLTAQ
+74 ADEGVPKDSVQLNSQ

-114 QVSRAE
+114 QVSHAE
-120 IEALPVQTV
+120 IETLPIQTV

-166 INGVPLSDFHTGH
+166 LNGVPLSDFHTGH

-186 STELIERVEVLQGTS
+186 SAELIERVEVLQGTS
-201 ASLHGAFS
+201 ANLHGAFS
-209 GAINIVTKTTP
+209 GAINIVTKQAVSR
-220 PQPSPQGREHDV
+220 QPSEV

-242 LVNPEIAATL
+242 LVNPEVAATL
-252 AIPDKSSSLER
+252 AIPDKSSSLEG
-263 VKSSARSDCRWPSVE
+263 RSE
-278 LPPGGVKPL
+278 GV
-287 TINLSAEYSRAD
+287 INLSAEYSRAD

-311 TACRNSDF
+311 NACKNSDF
-319 KLANLYFQTR
+319 KLANVYFQTR

-363 AFASAKYEHRWGA
+363 AFASAKYGHRWGA

-383 AYRANYDR
+383 SYRANYDR

-406 AQTASASIAAHYASR
+406 AQTASAALAAHYASR
-421 IGTTSFGAGVRNEN
+421 IGTTSFGVGVRNEN

-488 LSASIGIN
+488 LAASIGIN

-513 GYSFEKAGTLYANA
+513 GYTFEKAGTLYANA

-558 LLSIGYK
+558 LLSVGYK
-565 GTLNLLPS
+565 GNLSPTLS
-573 TGRSGGAFSWAV
+573 SREGGRFSWAV

-590 WGKNIIDWVYVPAD
+590 WGKNIIDWVYVPTD

-622 ELSVAY
+622 ELSLAY
-628 RFPSFFPPSW
+628 RW
-638 GEREGPC
+638 NEWLRC
-645 ISVDYAYTYLDLNL
+645 ISVDYAYTYLDLDL

-704 EGAVT
+704 EGAVA

-756 VSIKA
+756 ISIKA
-761 ML
+761 KL

>member
-1 MFKQFQTISNFR
+1 MFKTILK
-13 QRSAIRFRRFCHKAY
+13 QQGIRFRQFSHKAY

-60 LSALLLLAGVAPAE
+60 VSALLLFSGIAAVE
-74 ADEGVPKDSVPLTAQ
+74 ADEGVPKDSVPLEDQ

-101 KAEVHSEAYRLIT
+101 KAEVNSEAYRLIT
-114 QVSRAE
+114 QVSQAE

-166 INGVPLSDFHTGH
+166 LNGVPLSDFHTGH

-186 STELIERVEVLQGTS
+186 STEMIERVEVLQGTS
-201 ASLHGAFS
+201 ANLHGAFS
-209 GAINIVTKTTP
+209 GAINIVTKS
-220 PQPSPQGREHDV
+220 SPEIS
-232 RLKLTAGMNG
+232 LKLTAGMNG
-242 LVNPEIAATL
+242 LVNPEVAASIQKNEAL
-252 AIPDKSSSLER
+252 FN
-263 VKSSARSDCRWPSVE
+263 V
-278 LPPGGVKPL
+278 
-287 TINLSAEYSRAD
+287 SAEYSRAE
-299 GYYAPSPTEKEA
+299 GYYAPRPTEKEA

-319 KLANLYFQTR
+319 QLANIYFRTR

-363 AFASAKYEHRWGA
+363 AFASGRYEHRWGA

-391 YEWHRGQRL
+391 YEWHRDQRL

-406 AQTASASIAAHYASR
+406 AQTASAALSAHYASR
-421 IGTTSFGAGVRNEN
+421 VGTTSFGVSVRNEN
-435 MHSTNLGDTINPN
+435 MHSTNLGDTINPD

-470 GNRFHA
+470 GNRFHT
-476 NYYAEQTFYYAG
+476 NYYAEQSFYYAG

-513 GYSFEKAGTLYANA
+513 GYEFKKAGTVYVNA

-558 LLSIGYK
+558 LLSVGYK
-565 GTLNLLPS
+565 GTW
-573 TGRSGGAFSWAV
+573 SGLSWSA

-590 WGKNIIDWVYVPAD
+590 WGKNIIDWVYVPTD
-604 TKRPYHAENQQ
+604 TKRPFHAENQQ
-615 QVNATGV
+615 QVNATGL
-622 ELSVAY
+622 ELSLAY
-628 RFPSFFPPSW
+628 RLNEW
-638 GEREGPC
+638 LRC
-645 ISVDYAYTYLDLNL
+645 VSVDYAYTYLDLDL
-659 KESGSRYLDYLSHK
+659 KEAGSRYLDYLSHK
-673 LSIHLEHGIYKGLG
+673 LAIRLEHGIYKGLG

-704 EGAVT
+704 EGEVA

-715 LLDGSIF
+715 LLDGSVY
-722 WQNKY
+722 WQNTY

-735 NMTNTRYYDYG
+735 NITNTRYYDYG

-756 VSIKA
+756 ISIKA
-761 ML
+761 KLY

>member
-1 MFKQFQTISNFR
+1 MHAFLKANNYFMFKTILK
-13 QRSAIRFRRFCHKAY
+13 QQGIRFRQFSHKAY

-60 LSALLLLAGVAPAE
+60 VSALLLFSGIAAVE
-74 ADEGVPKDSVPLTAQ
+74 ADEGVPKDSVPLEAR

-101 KAEVHSEAYRLIT
+101 KAEVNSEAYRLIT
-114 QVSRAE
+114 QVSHAE
-120 IEALPVQTV
+120 IEALPIQTV

-166 INGVPLSDFHTGH
+166 LNGVPLSDFHTGH

-186 STELIERVEVLQGTS
+186 STEMIERVEVLQGTS
-201 ASLHGAFS
+201 ANLHGAFS
-209 GAINIVTKTTP
+209 GAINIVTKA
-220 PQPSPQGREHDV
+220 SPEIS
-232 RLKLTAGMNG
+232 LKLTAGMNG
-242 LVNPEIAATL
+242 LVNPELAASIQKDEALFNVST
-252 AIPDKSSSLER
+252 
-263 VKSSARSDCRWPSVE
+263 
-278 LPPGGVKPL
+278 
-287 TINLSAEYSRAD
+287 EYSRAE
-299 GYYAPSPTEKEA
+299 GYYAPQPTEKEA

-319 KLANLYFQTR
+319 QLANIYFQTR

-363 AFASAKYEHRWGA
+363 AFASGRYKHRWGA

-383 AYRANYDR
+383 SYRANYDR
-391 YEWHRGQRL
+391 YEWHRDQRL

-406 AQTASASIAAHYASR
+406 AQSASAALSAHYASR
-421 IGTTSFGAGVRNEN
+421 VGTTSFGVSVRNEN
-435 MHSTNLGDTINPN
+435 MHSTNLGDTINPD

-454 ADFPLADVR
+454 KDFQLSEVR

-470 GNRFHA
+470 GNRFHT

-513 GYSFEKAGTLYANA
+513 GYEFKKAGTIYANA

-546 LGNRNLKPEEAW
+546 LGNMNLKPEEAW

-565 GTLNLLPS
+565 YTPDFGKKGKLS
-573 TGRSGGAFSWAV
+573 FSV

-590 WGKNIIDWVYVPAD
+590 WGKNIIDWVYVPTD
-604 TKRPYHAENQQ
+604 TKRPFHAENQQ
-615 QVNATGV
+615 QVNATGL
-622 ELSVAY
+622 ELSLAY
-628 RFPSFFPPSW
+628 RLNEW
-638 GEREGPC
+638 LRC
-645 ISVDYAYTYLDLNL
+645 VSVDYAYTYLDLDL
-659 KESGSRYLDYLSHK
+659 KEAGSRYLDYLSHK
-673 LSIHLEHGIYKGLG
+673 LAIHLEHGIYKGFG

-704 EGAVT
+704 EGEVA

-715 LLDGSIF
+715 LLDGSVY

-735 NMTNTRYYDYG
+735 NMTNSRYYDYG

-756 VSIKA
+756 ISIKA
-761 ML
+761 KL

>member
-1 MFKQFQTISNFR
+1 MFKTILK
-13 QRSAIRFRRFCHKAY
+13 QQGIRFRQFSHKAY

-60 LSALLLLAGVAPAE
+60 VSALLLFSGIAAVE
-74 ADEGVPKDSVPLTAQ
+74 ADEGVPKDSVPLEAQ

-101 KAEVHSEAYRLIT
+101 KAEVNSEAYRLIT
-114 QVSRAE
+114 QVSQAE
-120 IEALPVQTV
+120 IEALPIQTV

-166 INGVPLSDFHTGH
+166 LNGVPLSDFHTGH

-186 STELIERVEVLQGTS
+186 STEMIERVEVLQGTS
-201 ASLHGAFS
+201 ANLHGAFS
-209 GAINIVTKTTP
+209 GAINIVTKQAVSR
-220 PQPSPQGREHDV
+220 QPSDV

-242 LVNPEIAATL
+242 LVNPEVAASIQKDETL
-252 AIPDKSSSLER
+252 F
-263 VKSSARSDCRWPSVE
+263 
-278 LPPGGVKPL
+278 
-287 TINLSAEYSRAD
+287 NLSAEYSRAE
-299 GYYAPSPTEKEA
+299 GYYAPRPTEKEA

-319 KLANLYFQTR
+319 QLANIYFQTR

-363 AFASAKYEHRWGA
+363 AFASGRYEHRWGA

-391 YEWHRGQRL
+391 YEWHRDQRL

-406 AQTASASIAAHYASR
+406 AQTASAALSAHYASK
-421 IGTTSFGAGVRNEN
+421 IGTTSFGVSVRNEN
-435 MHSTNLGDTINPN
+435 MHSTNLGDTINPD

-454 ADFPLADVR
+454 ADFPLTDVR

-470 GNRFHA
+470 GNRFHT

-513 GYSFEKAGTLYANA
+513 GYEFKKAGTIYVNA

-565 GTLNLLPS
+565 GNLSPTLS
-573 TGRSGGAFSWAV
+573 SREGGRFSWAV

-590 WGKNIIDWVYVPAD
+590 WGKNIIDWVYVPTD
-604 TKRPYHAENQQ
+604 TKRPFHAENQQ
-615 QVNATGV
+615 QVNATGL
-622 ELSVAY
+622 ELSLAY
-628 RFPSFFPPSW
+628 RLNEW
-638 GEREGPC
+638 LRC
-645 ISVDYAYTYLDLNL
+645 VSVDYAYTYLDLDL
-659 KESGSRYLDYLSHK
+659 KEAGSRYLDYLSHK
-673 LSIHLEHGIYKGLG
+673 LAIHLEHGIYKGLG

-704 EGAVT
+704 EGEVA

-715 LLDGSIF
+715 LLDGSVY

-735 NMTNTRYYDYG
+735 NMTNSRYYDYG

-761 ML
+761 KLY

>member
-1 MFKQFQTISNFR
+1 MFKVILKQQG
-13 QRSAIRFRRFCHKAY
+13 IRFRRFCHKAY

-60 LSALLLLAGVAPAE
+60 VSALLLFAGIASAE
-74 ADEGVPKDSVPLTAQ
+74 ADEGVPKDSVPLNSR

-101 KAEVHSEAYRLIT
+101 KAEVNSEAYRLIT
-114 QVSRAE
+114 QVSHAE
-120 IEALPVQTV
+120 IEALPIQSV

-151 DISMRGGT
+151 DVSMRGGT

-166 INGVPLSDFHTGH
+166 LNGVPLSDFHTGH

-186 STELIERVEVLQGTS
+186 SSEIIERVEVLQGTS
-201 ASLHGAFS
+201 ANLHGAFS
-209 GAINIVTKTTP
+209 GAINIVTTSP
-220 PQPSPQGREHDV
+220 HPSPQGREHDV

-242 LVNPEIAATL
+242 LVNPQVAASIKEDEAL
-252 AIPDKSSSLER
+252 
-263 VKSSARSDCRWPSVE
+263 
-278 LPPGGVKPL
+278 
-287 TINLSAEYSRAD
+287 INLSADYSRAD
-299 GYYAPSPTEKEA
+299 GYYAPNPTEKEA
-311 TACRNSDF
+311 KACKNSDF

-406 AQTASASIAAHYASR
+406 AQTASAALAAHYASQV
-421 IGTTSFGAGVRNEN
+421 GTTSFGVSVRNEN

-454 ADFPLADVR
+454 AGFPLSEVR

-470 GNRFHA
+470 GNRFHT

-513 GYSFEKAGTLYANA
+513 GYTFEKAGTLYANA

-558 LLSIGYK
+558 LLSVGYK
-565 GTLNLLPS
+565 YTPDFGKAGKLSLS
-573 TGRSGGAFSWAV
+573 A

-590 WGKNIIDWVYVPAD
+590 WGRNIIDWVYVPAD
-604 TKRPYHAENQQ
+604 TKRPYHAMNQQ

-628 RFPSFFPPSW
+628 RLNEW
-638 GEREGPC
+638 LRC

-704 EGAVT
+704 EGVVA

-715 LLDGSIF
+715 LLDGSVF
-722 WQNKY
+722 WQNKF

>member
-1 MFKQFQTISNFR
+1 MFKTILK
-13 QRSAIRFRRFCHKAY
+13 QQGIRFRQFSHKAY

-60 LSALLLLAGVAPAE
+60 VSALLLFSGIAAVE
-74 ADEGVPKDSVPLTAQ
+74 ADEGVPKDSVPLEAQ

-101 KAEVHSEAYRLIT
+101 KAEVNSEAYRLIT
-114 QVSRAE
+114 QVSQAE
-120 IEALPVQTV
+120 IEALPIQTV

-166 INGVPLSDFHTGH
+166 LNGVPLSDFHTGH

-186 STELIERVEVLQGTS
+186 STEMIERVEVLQGTS
-201 ASLHGAFS
+201 ANLHGAFS
-209 GAINIVTKTTP
+209 GAINIVTKQAVSR
-220 PQPSPQGREHDV
+220 QPSDV

-242 LVNPEIAATL
+242 LVNPEVAASIQKDEAL
-252 AIPDKSSSLER
+252 F
-263 VKSSARSDCRWPSVE
+263 
-278 LPPGGVKPL
+278 
-287 TINLSAEYSRAD
+287 NLSAEYSRAE
-299 GYYAPSPTEKEA
+299 GYYAPRPTEKEA

-319 KLANLYFQTR
+319 QLANIYFQTR

-363 AFASAKYEHRWGA
+363 AFASGRYEHRWGA

-391 YEWHRGQRL
+391 YEWHRDQRL

-406 AQTASASIAAHYASR
+406 AQTASAALSAHYASK
-421 IGTTSFGAGVRNEN
+421 IGTTSFGVSVRNEN
-435 MHSTNLGDTINPN
+435 MHSTNLGDTINPD

-470 GNRFHA
+470 GNRFHT

-513 GYSFEKAGTLYANA
+513 GYEFKKAGTIYVNA

-558 LLSIGYK
+558 LLSVGYK
-565 GTLNLLPS
+565 GNLSSLPCGE
-573 TGRSGGAFSWAV
+573 GRGGVISFSA

-590 WGKNIIDWVYVPAD
+590 WGKNIIDWVYVPTD
-604 TKRPYHAENQQ
+604 TKRPFHAENQQ
-615 QVNATGV
+615 QVNATGL
-622 ELSVAY
+622 ELSLAY
-628 RFPSFFPPSW
+628 RLNEW
-638 GEREGPC
+638 LRC
-645 ISVDYAYTYLDLNL
+645 VSVDYAYTYLDLDL
-659 KESGSRYLDYLSHK
+659 KEAGSRYLDYLSHK
-673 LSIHLEHGIYKGLG
+673 LAIHLEHGIYKGLG

-704 EGAVT
+704 EGEVA

-715 LLDGSIF
+715 LLDGSVY

-735 NMTNTRYYDYG
+735 NMTNSRYYDYG

-761 ML
+761 KLY

>member
-1 MFKQFQTISNFR
+1 
-13 QRSAIRFRRFCHKAY
+13 
-28 AAFCSLHREV
+28 
-38 TIGRV
+38 
-43 AAYMTDLEML
+43 MTDLEML

-60 LSALLLLAGVAPAE
+60 VSALLLFVGVSSVE

-101 KAEVHSEAYRLIT
+101 KAEVNSEAYRLIT
-114 QVSRAE
+114 QVSQAE
-120 IEALPVQTV
+120 IEALPVQTL

-166 INGVPLSDFHTGH
+166 LNGVPLSDFHTGH

-186 STELIERVEVLQGTS
+186 STEMIERVEVLQGTS
-201 ASLHGAFS
+201 ANLHGAFS
-209 GAINIVTKTTP
+209 GAINIVTRNTP
-220 PQPSPQGREHDV
+220 DLS
-232 RLKLTAGMNG
+232 LKLTAGMNG
-242 LVNPEIAATL
+242 LVNPELAASIQKNEAL
-252 AIPDKSSSLER
+252 F
-263 VKSSARSDCRWPSVE
+263 
-278 LPPGGVKPL
+278 
-287 TINLSAEYSRAD
+287 NLSAEYSRAE
-299 GYYAPSPTEKEA
+299 GYYAPRPTEKEA

-319 KLANLYFQTR
+319 QLANIYFQTR

-352 GSQDQFDATRT
+352 GSQDQFDATLT
-363 AFASAKYEHRWGA
+363 AFASGRYEHRWGA

-383 AYRANYDR
+383 SYRANYDR
-391 YEWHRGQRL
+391 YEWHRDQRL

-406 AQTASASIAAHYASR
+406 AQTASAALSAHYASR
-421 IGTTSFGAGVRNEN
+421 VGTTSFGVSVRNEN
-435 MHSTNLGDTINPN
+435 MHSTNLGDTINPD

-454 ADFPLADVR
+454 KDFPLSQVR

-470 GNRFHA
+470 GNRFHT

-513 GYSFEKAGTLYANA
+513 GYEFKKAGTIYANA

-558 LLSIGYK
+558 LLSVGYK
-565 GTLNLLPS
+565 GT
-573 TGRSGGAFSWAV
+573 RSGLSWSA

-590 WGKNIIDWVYVPAD
+590 WGKNIIDWVYVPTD
-604 TKRPYHAENQQ
+604 TKRPFHAENQQ
-615 QVNATGV
+615 QVNATGL
-622 ELSVAY
+622 ELSLAY
-628 RFPSFFPPSW
+628 RLNEW
-638 GEREGPC
+638 LRC
-645 ISVDYAYTYLDLNL
+645 VSVDYAYTYLDLDL
-659 KESGSRYLDYLSHK
+659 KEAGSRYLDYLSHK
-673 LSIHLEHGIYKGLG
+673 LAIHLEHGIYKGLG

-704 EGAVT
+704 EGEVA
-709 DYQPVW
+709 DYKPVW
-715 LLDGSIF
+715 LLDGSVY

-735 NMTNTRYYDYG
+735 NMTNSRYYDYG

-756 VSIKA
+756 ISIKA
-761 ML
+761 KL

>member
-1 MFKQFQTISNFR
+1 MFKTILK
-13 QRSAIRFRRFCHKAY
+13 QQGIRFRQFSHKAY

-60 LSALLLLAGVAPAE
+60 VSALLLFSGIAAVE
-74 ADEGVPKDSVPLTAQ
+74 ADEGVPKDSVPLEAQ

-101 KAEVHSEAYRLIT
+101 KAEVNSEAYRLIT
-114 QVSRAE
+114 QVSQAE
-120 IEALPVQTV
+120 IEALPIQTV

-166 INGVPLSDFHTGH
+166 LNGVPLSDFHTGH

-186 STELIERVEVLQGTS
+186 STEMIERVEVLQGTS
-201 ASLHGAFS
+201 ANLHGAFS

-220 PQPSPQGREHDV
+220 PQGVLRTATGSPIEQSSSPAQGREHDLA
-232 RLKLTAGMNG
+232 LKLTAGMNG
-242 LVNPEIAATL
+242 LVNSEIAATFAL
-252 AIPDKSSSLER
+252 PNHNSLPCGEGR
-263 VKSSARSDCRWPSVE
+263 
-278 LPPGGVKPL
+278 GGV
-287 TINLSAEYSRAD
+287 INLSAEYSRSE
-299 GYYAPSPTEKEA
+299 GYYAPRPTEKEA

-319 KLANLYFQTR
+319 QLANIYFQTR

-352 GSQDQFDATRT
+352 GSQDQLDATRT
-363 AFASAKYEHRWGA
+363 AFASGRYEHRWGA

-391 YEWHRGQRL
+391 YEWHRDQRL

-406 AQTASASIAAHYASR
+406 AQTASAALSAHYASK
-421 IGTTSFGAGVRNEN
+421 IGTTSFGVSVRNEN
-435 MHSTNLGDTINPN
+435 MHSTNLGDTINPD

-470 GNRFHA
+470 GNRFHT

-513 GYSFEKAGTLYANA
+513 GYEFKKAGTIYVNA

-565 GTLNLLPS
+565 GAWGEKYSLPCGE
-573 TGRSGGAFSWAV
+573 GRGGVISFSA

-590 WGKNIIDWVYVPAD
+590 WGKNIIDWVYVPTD
-604 TKRPYHAENQQ
+604 TKRPFHAENQQ
-615 QVNATGV
+615 QVNATGL
-622 ELSVAY
+622 ELSLAY
-628 RFPSFFPPSW
+628 RLNEW
-638 GEREGPC
+638 LRC
-645 ISVDYAYTYLDLNL
+645 VSVDYAYTYLDLDL
-659 KESGSRYLDYLSHK
+659 KEAGSRYLDYLSHK
-673 LSIHLEHGIYKGLG
+673 LTIHLEHGIYKGLG

-704 EGAVT
+704 EGEVA

-715 LLDGSIF
+715 LLDGSVY

-735 NMTNTRYYDYG
+735 NMTNSRYYDYG

-756 VSIKA
+756 ISIKA
-761 ML
+761 KL

>member
-1 MFKQFQTISNFR
+1 MFKTILK
-13 QRSAIRFRRFCHKAY
+13 QQGIRFRQFSHKAY

-60 LSALLLLAGVAPAE
+60 VSALLLFSGIAAVE
-74 ADEGVPKDSVPLTAQ
+74 ADEGVPKDSVPLEAQ

-101 KAEVHSEAYRLIT
+101 KAEVNSEAYRLIT
-114 QVSRAE
+114 QVSQAE
-120 IEALPVQTV
+120 IEALPIQTV

-166 INGVPLSDFHTGH
+166 LNGVPLSDFHTGH

-186 STELIERVEVLQGTS
+186 STEMIERVEVLQGTS
-201 ASLHGAFS
+201 ANLHGAFS

-220 PQPSPQGREHDV
+220 PQPSPQGREHDLT
-232 RLKLTAGMNG
+232 LKLTAGMNG
-242 LVNPEIAATL
+242 LVNPEVAASIQKDEAL
-252 AIPDKSSSLER
+252 F
-263 VKSSARSDCRWPSVE
+263 
-278 LPPGGVKPL
+278 
-287 TINLSAEYSRAD
+287 NLSAEYSRAE
-299 GYYAPSPTEKEA
+299 GYYAPRPTEKEA

-319 KLANLYFQTR
+319 QLANIYFQTR

-363 AFASAKYEHRWGA
+363 AFASGRYEHRWGA

-406 AQTASASIAAHYASR
+406 AQTASAALSAHYASK
-421 IGTTSFGAGVRNEN
+421 IGTTSFGVSVRNEN
-435 MHSTNLGDTINPN
+435 MHSTNLGDTINPD

-454 ADFPLADVR
+454 ADFPLTDVR

-470 GNRFHA
+470 GNRFHT

-513 GYSFEKAGTLYANA
+513 GYEFKKAGTIYVNA

-558 LLSIGYK
+558 LLSVGYK
-565 GTLNLLPS
+565 GNLSSLPFRE
-573 TGRSGGAFSWAV
+573 GSGLGSFSWAV

-590 WGKNIIDWVYVPAD
+590 WGKNIIDWVYVPTD
-604 TKRPYHAENQQ
+604 TKRPFHAENQQ
-615 QVNATGV
+615 QVNATGL
-622 ELSVAY
+622 ELSLAY
-628 RFPSFFPPSW
+628 RLNEW
-638 GEREGPC
+638 LRC
-645 ISVDYAYTYLDLNL
+645 VSVDYAYTYLDLDL
-659 KESGSRYLDYLSHK
+659 KEAGSRYLDYLSHK
-673 LSIHLEHGIYKGLG
+673 LAIHLEHGIYKGLG

-704 EGAVT
+704 EGEVA

-715 LLDGSIF
+715 LLDGSVY

-735 NMTNTRYYDYG
+735 NMTNSRYYDYG

-761 ML
+761 KLY